1 MSDDD
6 DQCFCNTEVFS
17 QYVIVLFLWIQ
28 NITAHIMYSLPVN
41 VLQDSFKEWNLY

>member
-6 DQCFCNTEVFS
+6 QSIATEVFS
-17 QYVIVLFLWIQ
+17 QDVIVLFLWIQ

-41 VLQDSFKEWNLY
+41 V